1 MTHNSDYSLKR
12 LWHKF
17 RARPSHKKAE
27 YVWSFVRGI
36 VRFYKFSSPHL
47 VLIGKKVKIQTHGGR
62 IVTGGICVIHSECR
76 IAVEG
81 VHGVEAMF
89 HIGEG
94 TEIGD
99 RTTINVSKH
108 IKIGNR
114 CSISWDCDISDTDFH
129 HIFLA
134 NGAEPPVSAPVIIED
149 DVWIGSHC
157 LILKGV
163 TIGHNSVVA
172 AGSVLRKSVPP
183 YSLVVGNPA
192 RRISQIDGWER

>member
-1 MTHNSDYSLKR
+1 MTRNSDYSLKQ
-12 LWHKF
+12 LWYKF
-17 RARPSHKKAE
+17 RTRPLRKKTE
-27 YVWSFVRGI
+27 YIWSLVRGL
-36 VRFYKFSSPHL
+36 VRFYKFSPRNL
-47 VLIGKKVKIQTHGGR
+47 VLIGRKVKISTYNGR
-62 IVTGGICVIHSECR
+62 ILTDGICVIHSECR

-81 VHGVEAMF
+81 SNGVEATF

-99 RTTINVSKH
+99 RTTINVSDSV
-108 IKIGNR
+108 KIGAR

-134 NGAEPPVSAPVIIED
+134 NGTEPPVSAPVVIED